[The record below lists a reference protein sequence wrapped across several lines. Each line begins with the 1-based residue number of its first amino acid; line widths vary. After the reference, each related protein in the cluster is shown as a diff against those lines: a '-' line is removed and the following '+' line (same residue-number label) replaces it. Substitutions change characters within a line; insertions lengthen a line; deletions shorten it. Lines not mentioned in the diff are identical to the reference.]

1 MMKRLI
7 TVCLSVLILSL
18 AAVYAAEKDKA
29 SVQIDP
35 SKLPPPAEKKD
46 VTYNADIKPLLEKSC
61 VKCHGA
67 ADKPKAGLR
76 LDSKGAVL
84 QGSKNGKVIEVDVS
98 ICNFF
103 YICRCN
109 GGNACGVCLQR
120 IGRQAVE
127 LDFQKSLTNVAL
139 RLKST
144 LERTN
149 QIVFRCSH
157 FCVCDVA

>member
-1 MMKRLI
+1 MLEVMMKRLI

-67 ADKPKAGLR
+67 EKPKGKLR
-76 LDSKGAVL
+76 LDSLEGILKG
-84 QGSKNGKVIEVDVS
+84 GEDGKVVS
-98 ICNFF
+98 P
-103 YICRCN
+103 
-109 GGNACGVCLQR
+109 G
-120 IGRQAVE
+120 
-127 LDFQKSLTNVAL
+127 
-139 RLKST
+139 KST
-144 LERTN
+144 ESLLVQNIAHLGDPDDYMPPPKNKAGIQPLTKEE
-149 QIVFRCSH
+149 IG
-157 FCVCDVA
+157 

>member
-84 QGSKNGKVIEVDVS
+84 QGSKNGKVIEVGKAADSKLYEAITKPKDDRLVFAVPKRRDADDGAKMRS
-98 ICNFF
+98 
-103 YICRCN
+103 
-109 GGNACGVCLQR
+109 R
-120 IGRQAVE
+120 I
-127 LDFQKSLTNVAL
+127 
-139 RLKST
+139 RLGK
-144 LERTN
+144 
-149 QIVFRCSH
+149 H
-157 FCVCDVA
+157 DP